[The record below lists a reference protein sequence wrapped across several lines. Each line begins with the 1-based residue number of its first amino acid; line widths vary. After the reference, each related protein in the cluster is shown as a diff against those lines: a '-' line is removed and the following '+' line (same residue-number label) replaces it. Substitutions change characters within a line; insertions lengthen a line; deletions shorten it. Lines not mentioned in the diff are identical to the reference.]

1 MLQDFVR
8 AIILEVQEQDDD
20 KFIEYLISK
29 YGHLILE

>member
-8 AIILEVQEQDDD
+8 AIILEVQHDD

>member
-8 AIILEVQEQDDD
+8 AIILEVQQDDD